1 MFAIYINHF
10 FPLPIKLLLKFLS
23 FLWHFVPIV
32 SLSSVTPNLNQN
44 IPHVVYFIIGW
55 VYELWPGGICCHD
68 FFIRKPGSSV
78 LSNWQSPVLSLT
90 GLDNGYYPL
99 DKVIFQYTINITTW
113 QEFFFNIQPYSI
125 HYQQYTDTFSIL
137 NYRYHTCTLRIHL
150 SHVRCLH
157 QKHWVARS
165 LTISH
170 PVAAPFSMHDK
181 SDILPIKTCS
191 I

>member
-1 MFAIYINHF
+1 MFAIYMNHF
-10 FPLPIKLLLKFLS
+10 FPLPIKLLMKFLS

-68 FFIRKPGSSV
+68 FFIHKPSSV

-90 GLDNGYYPL
+90 GLDNGYI
-99 DKVIFQYTINITTW
+99 VIFQYTCTINITTW

-137 NYRYHTCTLRIHL
+137 N
-150 SHVRCLH
+150 
-157 QKHWVARS
+157 K
-165 LTISH
+165 
-170 PVAAPFSMHDK
+170 
-181 SDILPIKTCS
+181 PIPYMYITDPS
-191 I
+191 